1 MKKSQRQNN
10 PKWNA
15 LKISLIYFVVSIIW
29 ILVSDQLLGAYI
41 TNNRFLTGMASLKGS
56 LFVIVTS
63 ILIYVLLYR
72 HLVSIEHSK
81 ETLKEGES
89 RYKQLYSSMNE
100 GVALHKLIFNNNGL
114 AKDYIIIDVNNAY
127 ESIIGVKKGDIIGKK
142 ASETYGTGKP
152 PYIDIYAKVA
162 NTGISNSFET
172 YFEPMDK
179 YFFISI
185 FSPKKDYFATV
196 FEDITERKKVEEAL
210 KESEAY
216 YKTIFENTGT
226 ATVIIE
232 EDTTISLVNSEFE
245 SLSGY
250 SKEEVEGKRR
260 WMDFVVDEEDIKR
273 MEKYNKV
280 FKPDDVPRN
289 YEFKF
294 YNKNREIKDVFIT
307 VALVPGT
314 KKRLVSLL
322 DITERNQSRIFLK
335 KSLKEK
341 EMLLREVHHRVKN
354 NLQIM
359 SSLLNLQSG
368 NIEDEGV
375 VEIFKDS
382 QSRIKSMALI
392 HGKLYQSEN
401 MVSINFGEYI
411 QSLVLNL
418 LGTYAPY
425 KGITPEIKTSDILF
439 DIDTA
444 IPCGLIVNELV
455 MNSIKHA
462 FPHAGNKSISVPKE
476 EYKINIELYKEE
488 DHYKLIVGDNG
499 RGIPEDLEISKAE
512 TLGLQLVNNLV
523 NQLDGKID
531 INRSNGTKFIIT
543 FKELKYKDRV
553 QL

>member
-1 MKKSQRQNN
+1 MKKSQRQNS

-15 LKISLIYFVVSIIW
+15 IKIPLIYFIVGIIW
-29 ILVSDQLLGAYI
+29 ILVSDRLLGTYI
-41 TNNRFLTGMASLKGS
+41 TNSQFLTGMASLKGS
-56 LFVIVTS
+56 LFVIITS

-72 HLVSIEHSK
+72 QLVSMEHSK

-89 RYKQLYSSMNE
+89 RYEQLYSSMNE
-100 GVALHKLIFNNNGL
+100 GVALHNLIFDNKGV
-114 AKDYIIIDVNNAY
+114 AVDYIIIDVNNAY
-127 ESIIGVKKGDIIGKK
+127 ENIIGVKKEKILDKK
-142 ASETYGTGKP
+142 ASEIYGTGKP

-162 NTGISNSFET
+162 NTGVSDSFET

-179 YFFISI
+179 HFFISV
-185 FSPKKDYFATV
+185 FCPKKGHFATV
-196 FEDITERKKVEEAL
+196 FEDITERKKAEEAL

-216 YKTIFENTGT
+216 YKTIFGNTGT

-250 SKEEVEGKRR
+250 FKEEVEGKMR
-260 WMDFVVDEEDIKR
+260 WMDFVVDKEDIKR

-280 FKPDDVPRN
+280 FKPEDVPRN

-294 YNKNREIKDVFIT
+294 FNKIGEVKDVFIT
-307 VALVPGT
+307 VALIPGT

-322 DITERNQSRIFLK
+322 DITERKQSRIVLK

-341 EMLLREVHHRVKN
+341 ELLLREVHHRVKN

-368 NIEDEGV
+368 NIEDESV

-382 QSRIKSMALI
+382 QARIKSMALI

-401 MVSINFGEYI
+401 LVSINFGEYI
-411 QSLVLNL
+411 RSLVLNL
-418 LGTYAPY
+418 LGTYASY
-425 KGITPEIKTSDILF
+425 GGITPKIETSDILF

-462 FPHAGNKSISVPKE
+462 FPSLTEDKSASIPKE
-476 EYKINIELYKEE
+476 EYEIHIELYREK
-488 DHYKLIVGDNG
+488 DHFKLIVGDNG
-499 RGIPEDLEISKAE
+499 MGIPEDLDISKAE
-512 TLGLQLVNNLV
+512 TLGLQLVDNLV
-523 NQLDGKID
+523 SQLDGEIE
-531 INRSNGTKFIIT
+531 INRINGTEFTIT
-543 FKELKYKDRV
+543 FKELKYKERV
-553 QL
+553 